1 MLQAADSPLRRPL
14 GAAARR
20 SLRLHARWIA
30 EAVSPGAHP
39 AAPLTPRRAM
49 TLAAMLPPYAALQAT
64 HLAAF
69 ALDTVLYPRE
79 ARTDT
84 GDPLFVL
91 GIPRSGTTFV
101 HRLLAADEGRFTTM
115 RTWEAVLAP
124 SVSER
129 RFWQA
134 AGRADA
140 LLGAPGRRLRD
151 ALIAHLGGDF
161 DAIHETGADAAE
173 EDYLALLP
181 LAGCFIM
188 ALAFPD
194 NAALWQ
200 LGALDREPDP
210 RTRALLPA
218 AYRRLLQKHRY
229 ASGDGRQL
237 LSKNAAFASWAG
249 ALAET
254 FPRAR
259 FIVCLREPASAL
271 SSQIS
276 AVEPGRR
283 LFAVDPDR
291 RWLSRRFAEIYAGAY
306 RHLDEQ
312 LAAHPDR
319 MVAVDM
325 ADLRAAPGP
334 TLKAALA
341 HLDIPVSRPLAS
353 AFASADAA
361 AGGDSRHRHD
371 TGPGDAPPRAMLAA
385 MEAAYSRMRS
395 RAARPVHRTE
405 NEVS

>member
-1 MLQAADSPLRRPL
+1 MSQAADNPVRRPL

-20 SLRLHARWIA
+20 SFRLHGQWIA
-30 EAVSPGAHP
+30 EALAPGAHP
-39 AAPLTPRRAM
+39 AAPLAPRRALALV
-49 TLAAMLPPYAALQAT
+49 TLLPPYLGLQAV
-64 HLAAF
+64 HLAGF
-69 ALDTVLYPRE
+69 ALDRMLFPRE
-79 ARTDT
+79 VHTDT
-84 GDPLFVL
+84 GEPLFVL

-129 RFWQA
+129 RFWQ
-134 AGRADA
+134 GVGHIDA

-151 ALIAHLGGDF
+151 ALIARLGGDF

-210 RTRALLPA
+210 RTRALLLA

-249 ALAET
+249 ALAEA

-291 RWLSRRFAEIYAGAY
+291 RWLGRRFAEIYAGAY

-312 LAAHPDR
+312 LAAHPNR
-319 MVAVDM
+319 MAAVDM

-334 TLKAALA
+334 TLRAALA
-341 HLDIPVSRPLAS
+341 QLGLPVSAALAV
-353 AFASADAA
+353 AFSRADAA
-361 AGGDSRHRHD
+361 AGGDSRHRHNVD
-371 TGPGDAPPRAMLAA
+371 VSDAPPHVVLAA
-385 MEAAYSRMRS
+385 MEDAYSRMLA
-395 RAARPVHRTE
+395 RAARPAHRSE
-405 NEVS
+405 KEVS